1 MLTRGINKLAIS
13 KSSIPL
19 LSLSSGQQ
27 IISQRNFFD
36 YLKIANE
43 VDNGKNLEQIKEEKT
58 KQKQEDV
65 SKFNWNFIDWF
76 EKHIPENGGELKS
89 KKNEYL
95 RNEMYI
101 SQSSE
106 LRTNR
111 TIDFNDFRKKK

>member
-43 VDNGKNLEQIKEEKT
+43 VDNGKNLEQIKEEKNKT
-58 KQKQEDV
+58 KTRRRFKIQLE
-65 SKFNWNFIDWF
+65 F
-76 EKHIPENGGELKS
+76 
-89 KKNEYL
+89 Y
-95 RNEMYI
+95 
-101 SQSSE
+101 
-106 LRTNR
+106 
-111 TIDFNDFRKKK
+111 

>member
-43 VDNGKNLEQIKEEKT
+43 VDNGKNLEQIKEEKNKT
-58 KQKQEDV
+58 K
-65 SKFNWNFIDWF
+65 
-76 EKHIPENGGELKS
+76 
-89 KKNEYL
+89 
-95 RNEMYI
+95 
-101 SQSSE
+101 
-106 LRTNR
+106 T
-111 TIDFNDFRKKK
+111 RKRFKIQLEFY

>member
-58 KQKQEDV
+58 KQKQERRFKN
-65 SKFNWNFIDWF
+65 SIG
-76 EKHIPENGGELKS
+76 ILLIGLKS
-89 KKNEYL
+89 IFL
-95 RNEMYI
+95 RMVVN
-101 SQSSE
+101 
-106 LRTNR
+106 
-111 TIDFNDFRKKK
+111 